1 MIDSNAA
8 ITGTFTLFQGWQ
20 RRAISADNL
29 EKTLDVMKQQGF
41 EQEDFW
47 KGFSIMIW
55 QSSPSMRF
63 RHKGVDV
70 THSEVAEKE
79 IHKEATWSKML
90 LGSVITAKA
99 IMKRNR
105 W

>member
-1 MIDSNAA
+1 MIDSNTA

-47 KGFSIMIW
+47 KGFSIMI
-55 QSSPSMRF
+55 
-63 RHKGVDV
+63 
-70 THSEVAEKE
+70 
-79 IHKEATWSKML
+79 
-90 LGSVITAKA
+90 
-99 IMKRNR
+99 
-105 W
+105 